1 MANDPTLYERLR
13 GKRTS
18 DIRLP
23 AEGKM
28 DPRLLKYHPFE
39 AIKATKQKLY
49 DEPMGQLNKVLEGL
63 KKAR

>member
-1 MANDPTLYERLR
+1 MANDPTLIERLR

-28 DPRLLKYHPFE
+28 DPRLLRYHPVE
-39 AIKATKQKLY
+39 AVKAAKQKLY